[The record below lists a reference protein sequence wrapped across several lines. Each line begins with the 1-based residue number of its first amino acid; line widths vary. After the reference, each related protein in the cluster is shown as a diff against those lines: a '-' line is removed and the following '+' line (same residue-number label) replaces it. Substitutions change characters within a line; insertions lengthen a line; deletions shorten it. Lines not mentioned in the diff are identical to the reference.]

1 MKAVA
6 KTVEPAAREAPLDHI
21 RPAYLEAL
29 TLVER
34 LHRRLLDVIKD
45 EFDRRGRSDINSVQA
60 LLLYNIGDKELT
72 AGELRTRGYYLG
84 SNVSYNLKK
93 LVEMA
98 FLDHQRSRVD
108 RRSVRIKLTDKG
120 REVRDI
126 IETLYQKHVRTVEQ
140 VGGINAEEFSTLNKS
155 LHRLE
160 RFWTD
165 QILYRLYFDCGWI
178 DLPRP
183 AGRGFLLGCR
193 KSRSGALDVGP
204 AVLHSPMLGGWQ
216 AICYC
221 RTQSQILPG
230 RMIFSENRLPLF
242 GIMRFPKDRRRPC
255 PAPGDCDVGDL
266 EPQANKRRGGIVLGR
281 LGRG

>member
-1 MKAVA
+1 MKTAV
-6 KTVEPAAREAPLDHI
+6 KPVEPADRQARFDHVRPL
-21 RPAYLEAL
+21 YLDAL

-93 LVEMA
+93 LVEMG

-120 REVRDI
+120 TEVREIVDA
-126 IETLYQKHVRTVEQ
+126 LYQKHVRTVEQ
-140 VGGINAEEFSTLNKS
+140 VGGISAEEFATLNKS

-160 RFWTD
+160 RF
-165 QILYRLYFDCGWI
+165 
-178 DLPRP
+178 
-183 AGRGFLLGCR
+183 
-193 KSRSGALDVGP
+193 
-204 AVLHSPMLGGWQ
+204 
-216 AICYC
+216 
-221 RTQSQILPG
+221 
-230 RMIFSENRLPLF
+230 
-242 GIMRFPKDRRRPC
+242 
-255 PAPGDCDVGDL
+255 
-266 EPQANKRRGGIVLGR
+266 
-281 LGRG
+281 

>member
-1 MKAVA
+1 MCAADEVNHSCAHSRDNSLRRINLIFIVQFKPIFSRAPYGGGQRRENRARQQATNNTREGVTMKTVV
-6 KTVEPAAREAPLDHI
+6 KTVEPADRQARFDHI
-21 RPAYLEAL
+21 RPLYLDAL

-93 LVEMA
+93 LVEMG

-108 RRSVRIKLTDKG
+108 RRSVRIRLTDTG

-126 IETLYQKHVRTVEQ
+126 VEALYQKHVRTVEQ
-140 VGGINAEEFSTLNKS
+140 VGGINADEFATLNKS

-165 QILYRLYFDCGWI
+165 QILYRL
-178 DLPRP
+178 
-183 AGRGFLLGCR
+183 
-193 KSRSGALDVGP
+193 
-204 AVLHSPMLGGWQ
+204 
-216 AICYC
+216 
-221 RTQSQILPG
+221 
-230 RMIFSENRLPLF
+230 
-242 GIMRFPKDRRRPC
+242 
-255 PAPGDCDVGDL
+255 
-266 EPQANKRRGGIVLGR
+266 
-281 LGRG
+281 

>member
-6 KTVEPAAREAPLDHI
+6 ETVEPSGREAPLDHI
-21 RPAYLEAL
+21 RPQYLEAL

-98 FLDHQRSRVD
+98 YLDHERSRVD

-120 REVRDI
+120 RDARDI
-126 IETLYQKHVRTVEQ
+126 IEGLYQKHVRTVEQ
-140 VGGINAEEFSTLNKS
+140 VGGINAGEFSTLNKS

-165 QILYRLYFDCGWI
+165 QILYRL
-178 DLPRP
+178 
-183 AGRGFLLGCR
+183 
-193 KSRSGALDVGP
+193 
-204 AVLHSPMLGGWQ
+204 
-216 AICYC
+216 
-221 RTQSQILPG
+221 
-230 RMIFSENRLPLF
+230 
-242 GIMRFPKDRRRPC
+242 
-255 PAPGDCDVGDL
+255 
-266 EPQANKRRGGIVLGR
+266 
-281 LGRG
+281 